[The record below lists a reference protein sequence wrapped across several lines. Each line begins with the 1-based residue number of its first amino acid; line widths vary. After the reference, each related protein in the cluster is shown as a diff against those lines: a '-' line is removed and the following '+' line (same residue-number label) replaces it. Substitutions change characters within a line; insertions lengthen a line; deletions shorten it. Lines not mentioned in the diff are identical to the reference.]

1 MQCGDIMRPNVGR
14 PRARSDRAEFQ
25 VRGDRYAPMD
35 KIFEYVDFPNMRYL
49 MKGLTFTVSR
59 CAEVLD
65 KLLVGF
71 NKDTQI
77 PDRIVSWNAEDPSS
91 RSPLHFTGRGRFIV
105 EINEL
110 LTKKGRL
117 HTVQLLENSAEK
129 EPAPVVFLK
138 MHSPSLNIPMRTE
151 IPLRSLIKG
160 GASLRDTYSVY
171 LHALLCDD
179 GRNFTYY
186 GITKRGWNVRWNEHA
201 LSAIRS
207 ESQRLF
213 PLKLKKLMEAR
224 VAQLYGSGGTHP
236 RLTGIISAICG
247 VGLTED
253 QAMESEEYLVNKYS
267 DLMEFLYH
275 GE

>member
-1 MQCGDIMRPNVGR
+1 
-14 PRARSDRAEFQ
+14 
-25 VRGDRYAPMD
+25 MD

-77 PDRIVSWNAEDPSS
+77 PDRIVSWNAENPSS
-91 RSPLHFTGRGRFIV
+91 RSPLHFPGRGRFIV

-110 LTKKGRL
+110 LTKKGKL

-151 IPLRSLIKG
+151 IPLRALIKG

-186 GITKRGWNVRWNEHA
+186 GVTKRGWNVRWNEHA

-207 ESQRLF
+207 ESPRLF
-213 PLKLKKLMEAR
+213 PLKLKKLMDAR
-224 VAQLYGSGGTHP
+224 VAQLYGSGSTHP

-253 QAMESEEYLVNKYS
+253 QAMESEEYLVDKYS
-267 DLMEFLYH
+267 LASKHPNGLNMIPGGRARRRNGSDKLIYPSES
-275 GE
+275 